1 VYLHD
6 TPVEKDMFDRAQR
19 DLSHG
24 CIHVKEPAQLAAWV
38 LRDQPQWTL
47 ERVRAA
53 MQDGRDNQR
62 VNLTKPIPV
71 LILYATAIVEEDGA
85 VYFTQDIYGH
95 DQKLKQALA
104 KGYPYPG

>member
-1 VYLHD
+1 
-6 TPVEKDMFDRAQR
+6 VEKDMFVQAQR

-47 ERVRAA
+47 ERVEQA
-53 MQDGRDNQR
+53 MHEGRDNQR
-62 VNLTKPIPV
+62 VNLRKPTPV
-71 LILYATAIVEEDGA
+71 LILYGTAIVEEEGD

-95 DQKLKQALA
+95 DRKLRGALA